1 MIKDCAIYGS
11 KNGKKFKIKFDFD
24 NEGEDCLERLSEELE
39 RKNNYILEDVER
51 IYIKE
56 KVLPK
61 RVLNNGGLKDDN
73 RK

>member
-11 KNGKKFKIKFDFD
+11 KNGKKFKMKFDFD
-24 NEGEDCLERLSEELE
+24 NEGEDYLERLSEELE

-61 RVLNNGGLKDDN
+61 RY
-73 RK
+73 

>member
-1 MIKDCAIYGS
+1 MKDCMIYG
-11 KNGKKFKIKFDFD
+11 KRNGKNFKIKFDFD
-24 NEGEDCLERLSEELE
+24 KKEDYLERLSDELE
-39 RKNNYILEDVER
+39 RKNNYTLEDVER

-61 RVLNNGGLKDDN
+61 NKDNNGGTKNDN